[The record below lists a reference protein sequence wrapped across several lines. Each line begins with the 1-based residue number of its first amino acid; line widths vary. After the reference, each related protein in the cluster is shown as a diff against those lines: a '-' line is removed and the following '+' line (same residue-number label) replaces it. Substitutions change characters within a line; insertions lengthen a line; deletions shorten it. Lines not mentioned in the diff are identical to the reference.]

1 MGKRKSYWKHTYC
14 GKFISEKYILVKKC
28 EKTLTRIPEYGMS
41 DFCLAT
47 HPPCP
52 ILSYFAWPPHP
63 PLKSDIIYVCS
74 LTCELGWS
82 KVKNVTLLE
91 LWLPLLDPKIQFEFL
106 KKKSKRQKRSKILE
120 NDVKSQM
127 RMVSEWGNWEK
138 VVEKEKE
145 WFFSVLCPN
154 EHEGA
159 WNQTWPITNK
169 SSFPMSTTCTEINR
183 TSGAFF

>member
-74 LTCELGWS
+74 LI
-82 KVKNVTLLE
+82 V
-91 LWLPLLDPKIQFEFL
+91 I
-106 KKKSKRQKRSKILE
+106 
-120 NDVKSQM
+120 
-127 RMVSEWGNWEK
+127 
-138 VVEKEKE
+138 
-145 WFFSVLCPN
+145 
-154 EHEGA
+154 
-159 WNQTWPITNK
+159 PIHDLAIFD
-169 SSFPMSTTCTEINR
+169 SL
-183 TSGAFF
+183 